1 MQNSTK
7 LKIDTQCHL
16 EYMLEI
22 IYSFAYPAD
31 FKISKIVRQ
40 SLQILS
46 GQVLKL
52 FASTGSLIRVKSV
65 MKSQILIVMPHW
77 MMMT

>member
-7 LKIDTQCHL
+7 LKIDIQCHL

-40 SLQILS
+40 SLQIFQDKS
-46 GQVLKL
+46 GNC
-52 FASTGSLIRVKSV
+52 SLPLVH
-65 MKSQILIVMPHW
+65 L
-77 MMMT
+77 